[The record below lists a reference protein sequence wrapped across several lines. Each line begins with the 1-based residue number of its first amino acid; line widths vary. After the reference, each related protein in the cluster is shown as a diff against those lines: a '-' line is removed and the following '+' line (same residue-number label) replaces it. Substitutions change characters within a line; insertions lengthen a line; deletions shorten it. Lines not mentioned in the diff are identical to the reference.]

1 MTVAERAQKKF
12 GRDIRKA
19 VWELFQ
25 RLNITPDNE
34 IGQWVADEFVIR
46 STAAL
51 NAIVGDIQAEFQKKE
66 AKINNEFEYSG
77 LDKPFPDKAQTGRAQ

>member
-1 MTVAERAQKKF
+1 MTAVERAQKKF

-25 RLNITPDNE
+25 RLGISSYNE

-46 STAAL
+46 ATVVL
-51 NAIVGDIQAEFQKKE
+51 NAIVGDIQVEFQKKE
-66 AKINNEFEYSG
+66 AKINNEFEYAG
-77 LDKPFPDKAQTGRAQ
+77 LDRPFSTADAAVDS